1 MKLLGDRN
9 WWLPS
14 KLGWLPEIKLEGE
27 VQPAKA

>member
-14 KLGWLPEIKLEGE
+14 KLGWLPRVTVEPKVE
-27 VQPAKA
+27 PARA